1 MSKYTILVVDDNKS
15 ILTAVRML
23 LEHTF
28 ERVITTPTPHSILHT
43 LESEAVDVVLLDM
56 NFSAG
61 LNTGNEGLFHLRE
74 IKKHFPKIP
83 VVLFTAYADIELAV
97 NGIKEG
103 AADFVVKPWDND
115 KLVATLRNVCES
127 GREEMQ
133 ENKAALSRMTGLF
146 WGGSPAMRDIR
157 SLVEKIARTEASVLI
172 SGENGTGKSLLAS
185 EIHRLSLCAS
195 KPLVTVDL
203 GAISESLFE
212 SELFGHVK
220 GAFTD
225 AKSDRVGKLE
235 EAHGT
240 TLFLDEIGNL
250 AFPLQAKLL
259 TAIQQKTITRVG
271 SNKTIPVD
279 FRLVCATNQ
288 RLQEKVQRGEFREDL
303 FYRINT
309 IHFEIPPL
317 RKRPEDIVPLAENFI
332 RHFAEKY
339 HRQASSLTSEAAD
352 KLRNYPWYGNI
363 RELEHAVEKA
373 VIISDGM
380 QLDAADFQLMPSKP
394 KTDEVGATTLEEME
408 IALIRRTIDQCSG
421 NLSVVAS
428 TLGITRQTL
437 YNKMKKYGL

>member
-212 SELFGHVK
+212 SELFGHEK
-220 GAFTD
+220 GAFTG
-225 AKSDRVGKLE
+225 AHQRQIGRF
-235 EAHGT
+235 EAADHGT
-240 TLFLDEIGNL
+240 IFLDEISEISP
-250 AFPLQAKLL
+250 AMQMKLL
-259 TAIQQKTITRVG
+259 RALETRTVTRLGGNEAIKTDIRIVA
-271 SNKTIPVD
+271 
-279 FRLVCATNQ
+279 ATNRDLEQ
-288 RLQEKVQRGEFREDL
+288 YVAEGKFREDL
-303 FYRINT
+303 YYRLNVVDVHDKVFGIS
-309 IHFEIPPL
+309 EIL
-317 RKRPEDIVPLAENFI
+317 GTAEGGAEGSAHHV
-332 RHFAEKY
+332 REFA
-339 HRQASSLTSEAAD
+339 
-352 KLRNYPWYGNI
+352 
-363 RELEHAVEKA
+363 LE
-373 VIISDGM
+373 
-380 QLDAADFQLMPSKP
+380 
-394 KTDEVGATTLEEME
+394 
-408 IALIRRTIDQCSG
+408 
-421 NLSVVAS
+421 
-428 TLGITRQTL
+428 LGISLRVKVAHNAKLTDARPDF
-437 YNKMKKYGL
+437 GLGIADALPNVFNRNFLQFIQLAGDIFSCVQHNASIRAF